1 MALPDP
7 ALAPDLYA
15 DLPMKRL
22 IAFGIDVAIT
32 ILICVALV
40 VATLFI
46 GLIFWPLLLASVG
59 FVYRWVTLA
68 RGSATWGMAFVGM
81 ELRHLDGAR
90 LDPLSAA
97 LHTVGFTLS
106 LAVFPLQLVSI
117 GLMLTSP
124 ARQGLTDHLLG
135 IAPINARARP

>member
-1 MALPDP
+1 MPLPDP
-7 ALAPDLYA
+7 SYAPDLYA
-15 DLPMKRL
+15 DLPLKRL

-32 ILICVALV
+32 ILISVGIV
-40 VATLFI
+40 VLTVFI

-97 LHTVGFTLS
+97 LHTLGFTLS
-106 LAVFPLQLVSI
+106 FAIFPLQIVSI
-117 GLMLTSP
+117 GLMLIGPSK
-124 ARQGLTDHLLG
+124 QGLTDYLLG
-135 IAPINARARP
+135 IAPINARARA